1 MSLRYYSTGTKYFWM
16 YSRLMLNISTCVLGL
31 SQSVLSLFPFA
42 LQDSMAMTG
51 GTAAA
56 LPMSNHTRERVTVAK
71 LTLEN
76 FYSTLLTQHEE
87 RETRCVSPIGHPCM

>member
-1 MSLRYYSTGTKYFWM
+1 MFVVTTATLKQRFTQPYWQLPPSQE
-16 YSRLMLNISTCVLGL
+16 GL
-31 SQSVLSLFPFA
+31 KPNPGGSWAPPWESVPLLYGGSV

-87 RETRCVSPIGHPCM
+87 REMR

>member
-1 MSLRYYSTGTKYFWM
+1 MPSSCAPPE
-16 YSRLMLNISTCVLGL
+16 TCVEGL
-31 SQSVLSLFPFA
+31 NEGRSVF
-42 LQDSMAMTG
+42 QDSMAMTG

-87 RETRCVSPIGHPCM
+87 REMR

>member
-1 MSLRYYSTGTKYFWM
+1 MKQ
-16 YSRLMLNISTCVLGL
+16 RLVGDLTPDL
-31 SQSVLSLFPFA
+31 SFRIVM
-42 LQDSMAMTG
+42 QDSMAMTG

-87 RETRCVSPIGHPCM
+87 REMR

>member
-1 MSLRYYSTGTKYFWM
+1 MDKGGKICAT
-16 YSRLMLNISTCVLGL
+16 
-31 SQSVLSLFPFA
+31 QLFPVRQNKSLCCPRA
-42 LQDSMAMTG
+42 SVSQDSVAMTG

-87 RETRCVSPIGHPCM
+87 REMR

>member
-1 MSLRYYSTGTKYFWM
+1 
-16 YSRLMLNISTCVLGL
+16 
-31 SQSVLSLFPFA
+31 
-42 LQDSMAMTG
+42 MTG

-71 LTLEN
+71 LTVEN

-87 RETRCVSPIGHPCM
+87 REMRCVAPIGHPCM

>member
-1 MSLRYYSTGTKYFWM
+1 M
-16 YSRLMLNISTCVLGL
+16 
-31 SQSVLSLFPFA
+31 LFPSNVS
-42 LQDSMAMTG
+42 QEGVAMTG
-51 GTAAA
+51 ETAAT

-87 RETRCVSPIGHPCM
+87 REMR

>member
-1 MSLRYYSTGTKYFWM
+1 M
-16 YSRLMLNISTCVLGL
+16 YSPLVSCIT
-31 SQSVLSLFPFA
+31 QSHHPLKCRTDIGGKIFATELFPIRQNKS
-42 LQDSMAMTG
+42 LYCLRVSVSQDSVAMTG

-87 RETRCVSPIGHPCM
+87 REMR

>member
-1 MSLRYYSTGTKYFWM
+1 
-16 YSRLMLNISTCVLGL
+16 
-31 SQSVLSLFPFA
+31 
-42 LQDSMAMTG
+42 MTG
-51 GTAAA
+51 ETAAT

-87 RETRCVSPIGHPCM
+87 REMR